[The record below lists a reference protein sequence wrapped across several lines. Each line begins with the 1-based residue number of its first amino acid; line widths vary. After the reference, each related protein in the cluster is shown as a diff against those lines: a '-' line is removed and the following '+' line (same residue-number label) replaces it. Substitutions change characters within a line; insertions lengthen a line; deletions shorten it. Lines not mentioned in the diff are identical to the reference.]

1 MSSSITA
8 RSSSRQSKD
17 NTKLPGGLDQ
27 YSVEVDSAEKKNRR
41 KPLVKFGSY
50 ENDGAGYLSFDSD
63 GENEW
68 NTSKKI
74 SKKKKKK
81 KEEDTVVKNAE
92 DDCKLLALYYLLFY
106 LTLLSQLIL
115 IIIHVKPIHSRSCF

>member
-1 MSSSITA
+1 MSSSNTT
-8 RSSSRQSKD
+8 RSSSRQSKV

-74 SKKKKKK
+74 SKKKGAGKKTTG
-81 KEEDTVVKNAE
+81 ETAE
-92 DDCKLLALYYLLFY
+92 DDCKLFAFFIKILLY
-106 LTLLSQLIL
+106 
-115 IIIHVKPIHSRSCF
+115 